1 MKNKKNNCPL
11 PGRKPLD
18 LYDVRDI
25 TRSIKF
31 SYHETIKADERKH
44 QAGYRDFSTFGR
56 DCILNTHIVA
66 RLTPEIQKT
75 LRDIQ
80 REGDNINQIAIA
92 CNKGKCWQVSK
103 KALETLDRVDSLFD
117 KLDEL
122 FSNSV

>member
-1 MKNKKNNCPL
+1 MKNKQNNRPL

-31 SYHETIKADERKH
+31 SYNETLKADERKR

-66 RLTPEIQKT
+66 RLTPEMQKT

-92 CNKGKCWQVSK
+92 CNRGKCWTVAN
-103 KALETLDRVDSLFD
+103 KAIDTLRRVDDFFD

-122 FSNSV
+122 LSNSV